1 MKHTFPSSTPA
12 RKLFSL
18 AALTLAATLSLAGP
32 AHAETWQ
39 RIGVDS
45 FQGDAAAYKSQGLV
59 SDGKQWFFSSTN
71 GLERANF
78 DYSRIQARM
87 PAIDPVLAA
96 PSVWADRGLNHIGD
110 IDVADGILY
119 IPLDTSKRDAAGGR
133 YNTPV
138 VALYRADDLSYT
150 GQSFALRPPSGVQ
163 DIASWVAVDAAQGI
177 GYSMAYDNATQLI
190 AYKLSD
196 WSFDHYVTLSQTLD
210 QVQGA
215 KLRGDWLY
223 MASDAASKSIYRTN
237 VKSGAVE
244 ELFQIK
250 TPFEQEIEGIAFLE
264 TAQGLT
270 LNVLNIE
277 NPAAGVEY
285 INLYHYALAPVPEPT
300 SAALLLGGLGLLGA
314 AARRRQT
321 GR

>member
-1 MKHTFPSSTPA
+1 MQTKIDHTGAKPA
-12 RKLFSL
+12 FIGAIT
-18 AALTLAATLSLAGP
+18 AAAMLCAGQ

-45 FQGDAAAYKSQGLV
+45 FSGDAAAYKSQGLTT
-59 SDGKQWFFSSTN
+59 DGQQWFFSSTN

-78 DYSRIQARM
+78 DYSRIQAKM
-87 PAIDPVLAA
+87 PAIADALAA
-96 PSVWADRGLNHIGD
+96 PSSVADRGLNHIGD
-110 IDVADGILY
+110 IDVANGTLY
-119 IPLDTSKRDAAGGR
+119 ISLDTSRRDANGGR

-138 VALYRADDLSYT
+138 VALYNAADLSYT
-150 GQSFALRPPSGVQ
+150 GQSFALRPPGGTQ
-163 DIASWVAVDAAQGI
+163 DIASWVAVDAAAGI
-177 GYSMAYDNATQLI
+177 GYSMAYDNATKLI

-223 MASDAASKSIYRTN
+223 MASDGDTKSIYRTH

-250 TPFEQEIEGIAFLE
+250 TPFEQEIEGISFRD
-264 TAQGLT
+264 TPQGLT

-277 NPAAGVEY
+277 NPAPGVEY
-285 INLYHYALAPVPEPT
+285 INLYHYALAPVPELT
-300 SAALLLGGLGLLGA
+300 SVALLLAGLGLLAGA
-314 AARRRQT
+314 SRRRS
-321 GR
+321 R